1 MKKLYRD
8 VKVERYFPDVLAPA
22 KEFKEIAAAE
32 DPEYALMY
40 DAAWKWFANTFIFHA
55 DEDGIARWEKMLS
68 IYPEPTATLEDR
80 RVALYLALNGTIPY
94 TERSFKNFCDNLYYA
109 NAVTPVVDPN
119 QYTMTLLADDGMS
132 MRIASLIR
140 YARLMTPAN
149 IGFNVLIKV
158 DMPEKIYMY
167 AVTSEFDQETLT
179 REIELIADCD
189 APIYIGIGAVTTKY
203 VDIRA
208 APYDAKLSGGM
219 KTYAVAGEFDTEVLY
234 GD

>member
-80 RVALYLALNGTIPY
+80 RVALYLALNGTLPY
-94 TERSFKNFCDNLYYA
+94 TERAFKNLCDNLFYA
-109 NAVTPVVDPN
+109 GAIIPVVSPN
-119 QYTMTLLADDGMS
+119 QYTLTINADAGMMTRLGALF
-132 MRIASLIR
+132 R
-140 YARLMTPAN
+140 YARLIVPAN
-149 IGFNVLIKV
+149 LAIQTAHTIEV
-158 DMPEKIYMY
+158 
-167 AVTSEFDQETLT
+167 QEYHYVGGVVRL
-179 REIELIADCD
+179 RK
-189 APIYIGIGAVTTKY
+189 KY
-203 VDIRA
+203 
-208 APYDAKLSGGM
+208 
-219 KTYAVAGEFDTEVLY
+219 EVR
-234 GD
+234 